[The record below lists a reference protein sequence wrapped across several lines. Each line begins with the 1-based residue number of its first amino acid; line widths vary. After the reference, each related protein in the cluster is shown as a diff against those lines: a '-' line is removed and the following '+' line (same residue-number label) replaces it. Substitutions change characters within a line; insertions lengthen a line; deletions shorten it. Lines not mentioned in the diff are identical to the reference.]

1 MGKSHSEK
9 SVIEIIDT
17 YDETNNS
24 AGTIVS
30 IKTVPS

>member
-9 SVIEIIDT
+9 SVIEIIDK
-17 YDETNNS
+17 YDENNNS

-30 IKTVPS
+30 IKIVPS